1 MYLKQSSIDDK
12 IPCLQIKFNRTNAK
26 VKNKEAIAYGACPA
40 SIECERMRLI
50 EPFIENIKFG
60 KLYPIQYLAVDDNY
74 FEGLKAELVKDYLF
88 NINETI
94 IFTIAQILLQNNYFL
109 NAQKLPETIIL
120 YPYQLFNDN
129 VKRYCP
135 DYVKYI
141 DNLEPK
147 INLYDNNKNFE
158 IDKILSYKLD
168 KLTNI
173 LFEISLNKAIMNIFK
188 NFTSLENRD
197 IFGLLYE
204 YIKNNKVAV
213 HNAFNEDFLEK
224 LCFLSS
230 AYKEAKQKI
239 WQIMNETPKLIDN
252 INLKNMELF
261 LFLSQSF
268 GYNIDKNLKNNFK
281 IKINKIISVLKSV
294 LSAYP
299 DLEIISQD
307 FAISSSNIIGLVNI
321 ISSSN
326 PNNNVEYS
334 GKILSDNNL
343 LSVIT
348 ENDCIIGYNENYD
361 DTEYYVDKFNAR
373 LMRYMEIDNIEYSAN
388 EFIRDNILADFRLLY
403 NKKDD
408 DYTENQF
415 DNIAENSLCYFNL
428 ARIFEQVLNSQYP
441 NEYNKQIII
450 SKIQEILPFI
460 NTAFCDIPKIF

>member
-1 MYLKQSSIDDK
+1 MYLNECS
-12 IPCLQIKFNRTNAK
+12 IPCIKIKFNNTNAK
-26 VKNKEAIAYGACPA
+26 VKSRDAIAYGTCPA
-40 SIECERMRLI
+40 SMECGRMRLI
-50 EPFIENIKFG
+50 EPFEANIECGKFS
-60 KLYPIQYLAVDDNY
+60 PIQYLAIDDNY
-74 FEGLKAELVKDYLF
+74 FEGFKVQITKDYLF

-94 IFTIAQILLQNNYFL
+94 IFTITQMLLQNKYTL
-109 NAQKLPETIIL
+109 NTWKLPELIIL
-120 YPYQLFNDN
+120 YPCKLFEDN
-129 VKRYCP
+129 IKCYYP

-147 INLYDNNKNFE
+147 INLHDNNKNFE

-168 KLTNI
+168 KLANI

-188 NFTSLENRD
+188 NFTSLENND

-204 YIKNNKVAV
+204 HLKNNKTAV
-213 HNAFNEDFLEK
+213 NNAPSEDFMDK
-224 LCFLSS
+224 LYFLSS
-230 AYKEAKQKI
+230 SYKEAKQKI
-239 WQIMNETPKLIDN
+239 AQITGKTPKVVDN

-281 IKINKIISVLKSV
+281 IKINKIISILKSV
-294 LSAYP
+294 LSIYP

-307 FAISSSNIIGLVNI
+307 FAISSYNISSLVNI
-321 ISSSN
+321 ISSSK

-348 ENDCIIGYNENYD
+348 ENDCIIGYNENYN

-408 DYTENQF
+408 DYAENQF

-460 NTAFCDIPKIF
+460 NTVFCDIPKIF